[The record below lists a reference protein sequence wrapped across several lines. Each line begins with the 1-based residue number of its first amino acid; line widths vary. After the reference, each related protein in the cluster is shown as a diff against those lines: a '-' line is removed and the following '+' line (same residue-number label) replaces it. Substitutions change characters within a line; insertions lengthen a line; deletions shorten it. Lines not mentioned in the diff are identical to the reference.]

1 MSRHINLGNDIN
13 SSLRSIGYYFFDII
27 VSIIASIQRI
37 SFHNAYLIFRNQE
50 IGIIFLFRTCH
61 AGTVVLIKLTPSSF
75 FGKQRVFLNLY
86 TPALIVRQMPVE
98 FIEFIQRHQIQ
109 YMLHL
114 IFIPE
119 MTGSIQHKSTPF
131 KTGGIFYLHGRN
143 RISLFFSL
151 YFYRCRKQLANSSN
165 RRNKARIV
173 SCLYPNRLRCRLKF
187 IRAGLSTGIFQ
198 LEIHI
203 YLILIGS
210 DFNRRRYDIPK
221 NLLQIPD
228 SRKQGLIGNPN
239 LHSIF

>member
-1 MSRHINLGNDIN
+1 MSVIT
-13 SSLRSIGYYFFDII
+13 
-27 VSIIASIQRI
+27 SIQRI

-61 AGTVVLIKLTPSSF
+61 TGTILRIEFTPGPF
-75 FGKQRVFLNLY
+75 FRKQRVLLDLY
-86 TPALIVRQMPVE
+86 TPTLVVGQVPVE

-165 RRNKARIV
+165 SRNNTRIV
-173 SCLYPNRLRCRLKF
+173 SCLYPNILRRRLKF
-187 IRAGLSTGIFQ
+187 IRAGLSNSILQ
-198 LEIHI
+198 LKIHI
-203 YLILIGS
+203 YLTLIGS

>member
-1 MSRHINLGNDIN
+1 MSRHINLGNDID

-27 VSIIASIQRI
+27 MSVITSIQRI

-109 YMLHL
+109 YMLYL

-131 KTGGIFYLHGRN
+131 KTGCVFYLHDR
-143 RISLFFSL
+143 
-151 YFYRCRKQLANSSN
+151 
-165 RRNKARIV
+165 
-173 SCLYPNRLRCRLKF
+173 
-187 IRAGLSTGIFQ
+187 
-198 LEIHI
+198 
-203 YLILIGS
+203 
-210 DFNRRRYDIPK
+210 D
-221 NLLQIPD
+221 
-228 SRKQGLIGNPN
+228 
-239 LHSIF
+239 